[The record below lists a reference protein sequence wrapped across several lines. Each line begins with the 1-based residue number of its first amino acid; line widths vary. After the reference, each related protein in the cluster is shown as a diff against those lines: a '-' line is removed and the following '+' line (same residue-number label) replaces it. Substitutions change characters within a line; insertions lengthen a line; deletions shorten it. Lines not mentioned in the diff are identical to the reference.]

1 MLPPLPTGSASQS
14 GGPPSVSST
23 SNAAVFWPSRRYGLI
38 ELSSAIGCR
47 STSSRTSRSAS
58 SNDPCTAITRA
69 PQICACASLPRAI
82 APSGSTTASRI
93 PARPQ

>member
-14 GGPPSVSST
+14 GAPPSCSTT

-38 ELSSAIGCR
+38 ELSSAIGMPLDQLAHQPQGVVEAALDR
-47 STSSRTSRSAS
+47 
-58 SNDPCTAITRA
+58 DHLRA
-69 PQICACASLPRAI
+69 ADLGLGELAARDRALRQDDGE
-82 APSGSTTASRI
+82 PH